1 MSERINVGE
10 CNISCLSNEESIADW
25 LIEKEE
31 QGNQFIHRIAD
42 IMYEQLNN
50 KK

>member
-1 MSERINVGE
+1 LNERINVGE
-10 CNISCLSNEESIADW
+10 CNISLSNEESIADW

-31 QGNQFIHRIAD
+31 KGNQFIHRIAD
-42 IMYEQLNN
+42 ILYEQLNN